1 MTEREKEEIR
11 MEGHSSS
18 VANIREGTA
27 GKVSTSEQKNLSGAS
42 AWKRIGRLERQGE
55 GVKITFADPFGAS
68 HVAYITRQEV
78 RKILDQRMPGDLVT
92 VTETPQEIIT
102 SIVGKAFR
110 SRTGRALMIR
120 VPYYSGD
127 LMAPWAAFL
136 KVMEGTQPAAPVSIV
151 QVLIPGP
158 KVSQNHVT
166 GFAGEIRSGLERCF

>member
-1 MTEREKEEIR
+1 MTERERERET
-11 MEGHSSS
+11 EAAGLSS

-68 HVAYITRQEV
+68 HVAYLTRQEV
-78 RKILDQRMPGDLVT
+78 RKITSDRMPGDLVT

-120 VPYYSGD
+120 TPYYSGD
-127 LMAPWAAFL
+127 LMVPWQSFL
-136 KVMEGTQPAAPVSIV
+136 NTMEGKQAAAPVSILENNTGTLNP
-151 QVLIPGP
+151 QQNRMASLSHVLVGC
-158 KVSQNHVT
+158 
-166 GFAGEIRSGLERCF
+166 L